1 MQKLRPPWRLRP
13 QRLAGR
19 PVRGGHFRLYLHGV
33 HGRDVVRWARAC
45 ACDVCMSGACSGNRW
60 REPERSISR
69 VGFLRCSIVQHG
81 GEGVKKFAGGLGP
94 DSLARIRNQGRR
106 SEGLLEIKRRAAGA
120 QNLATLRR
128 RPVPRTRSAITLT
141 RHLT

>member
-1 MQKLRPPWRLRP
+1 ML
-13 QRLAGR
+13 GR
-19 PVRGGHFRLYLHGV
+19 STVR
-33 HGRDVVRWARAC
+33 D
-45 ACDVCMSGACSGNRW
+45 GAL
-60 REPERSISR
+60 EIA
-69 VGFLRCSIVQHG
+69 F
-81 GEGVKKFAGGLGP
+81 KKFAGGLGP

>member
-1 MQKLRPPWRLRP
+1 MAKV
-13 QRLAGR
+13 AGR
-19 PVRGGHFRLYLHGV
+19 VVAPASLAHRGLTRCTRRWPPAARLPVLRTSDACQSVSEGHEYLKQYTSTV
-33 HGRDVVRWARAC
+33 RD
-45 ACDVCMSGACSGNRW
+45 GAL
-60 REPERSISR
+60 EIA
-69 VGFLRCSIVQHG
+69 F
-81 GEGVKKFAGGLGP
+81 KKFAGGLGP